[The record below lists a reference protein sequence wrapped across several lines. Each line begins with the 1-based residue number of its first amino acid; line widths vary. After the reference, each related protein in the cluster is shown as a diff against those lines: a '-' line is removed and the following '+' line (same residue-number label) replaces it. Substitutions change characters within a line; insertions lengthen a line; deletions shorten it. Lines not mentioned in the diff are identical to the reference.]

1 MDYKSNQSQGYEP
14 KMSSGNNTGY
24 YMDESKNLINMM
36 QTGGQPS
43 SRGAALFAQAL
54 QRRSDMDKLE
64 KQQRIEARRQK
75 RGGLFGSVGSLAGSL
90 LGAALAPATGGLS
103 LALFSGLGSAA
114 GKRIGEGLGAG
125 KSKKYDRSGT
135 IYGQQSFRDVQQA
148 SRDYTRGMGERA
160 LLSGLKTGLTAG
172 LSPDGGI
179 YGKVGGKLRTLP
191 ARGGLA
197 PVAASVADTSSLF
210 SDLGA
215 SPLPFGS
222 KPNLVGSSFSNSS
235 NFSGGSSPILPGYN
249 QPLLDFFEDG
259 GLANYMH
266 GGIAHDDTNLGFEGS
281 GSFLGNETGQSNP
294 NVGSGYSASGIL
306 QQAGIAPT
314 DAQLKLFQSFDPT
327 KIQQAKTGAEQSLL
341 EMTGGMGLSSAGGGF
356 GARQKATT
364 SAIGGGQDLIGDTTE
379 QAQRAF
385 ESDTLGTAA
394 NLVAGGAEFG
404 VADWVEVQP
413 PTGGGSFSGQQK
425 DGADGRTY
433 IWFGNEWIDPRT
445 YFSDQG

>member
-90 LGAALAPATGGLS
+90 LGAALAPATAGLS

-135 IYGQQSFRDVQQA
+135 VYGQQSFRDVEQA

-172 LSPDGGI
+172 LTPGGGI
-179 YGKVGGKLRTLP
+179 YGKVGGKLR
-191 ARGGLA
+191 GFGA
-197 PVAASVADTSSLF
+197 PVAAPIADTTLMDSLLPQG
-210 SDLGA
+210 SID
-215 SPLPFGS
+215 SLPFSVPKGLQGS
-222 KPNLVGSSFSNSS
+222 FIPAGYGNATSSIDFNSPYTLS
-235 NFSGGSSPILPGYN
+235 LNS
-249 QPLLDFFEDG
+249 
-259 GLANYMH
+259 YMH
-266 GGIAHDDTNLGFEGS
+266 GGIAHDDKDYLGFDAS
-281 GSFLGNETGQSNP
+281 RSFSANETDQSDP
-294 NVGSGYSASGIL
+294 NVGSVGSGSYTASDIL
-306 QQAGIAPT
+306 KQAGIAPT

-394 NLVAGGAEFG
+394 DLVAGGAEFG

-413 PTGGGSFSGQQK
+413 PTGGGSFPGQQK

>member
-135 IYGQQSFRDVQQA
+135 VYGQQSFRDVEQA

-172 LSPDGGI
+172 LTPGGGI
-179 YGKVGGKLRTLP
+179 YGKVGGKLR
-191 ARGGLA
+191 GFGA
-197 PVAASVADTSSLF
+197 PVAAPIADTTLMDSLLPQG
-210 SDLGA
+210 SID
-215 SPLPFGS
+215 SLPFSVPKGLQGS
-222 KPNLVGSSFSNSS
+222 FIPAGYGNATSSIDFNNPYTLSLNS
-235 NFSGGSSPILPGYN
+235 
-249 QPLLDFFEDG
+249 
-259 GLANYMH
+259 YMH

-281 GSFLGNETGQSNP
+281 GSFLGNETGQSDP
-294 NVGSGYSASGIL
+294 NVGSVGFGGYTASDIL

-314 DAQLKLFQSFDPT
+314 EAQLKLFQSYDPT
-327 KIQQAKTGAEQSLL
+327 GVKNFQSGLQQNLLAGTQQAQQSQA
-341 EMTGGMGLSSAGGGF
+341 GMGFSGSGAAERAISKQSQDAALQF
-356 GARQKATT
+356 GQKQIE
-364 SAIGGGQDLIGDTTE
+364 S
-379 QAQRAF
+379 QRGY
-385 ESDTLGTAA
+385 ESQVLGTAA
-394 NLVAGGAEFG
+394 DLVAGGAEFG

-413 PTGGGSFSGQQK
+413 PTGGGSFPGQQK